1 MLGKL
6 RPGPRQRAAS
16 ALRVLSAQAEVEVEV
31 EVGVDQTAKNGK
43 WVQRWGG
50 VSSASAWLYALTWGS

>member
-31 EVGVDQTAKNGK
+31 EVDQTAKNGK